1 MDMDPSDE
9 EWMDPFVP
17 EEPEGTFLKL
27 EKDLT
32 YYVYIVQDAA
42 QEEKDRKA
50 MAGKLE
56 TLKAAAAGLDEK
68 ARTTEGCRY
77 LHIHERCRVGGARP
91 GPNHNNAN
99 GIFCCSVEARRFA
112 SPRLASPRLHG
123 PRRPAQ
129 TVARQS

>member
-17 EEPEGTFLKL
+17 EEPEGTFLML

-56 TLKAAAAGLDEK
+56 TLKAAAAGLDQK

-77 LHIHERCRVGGARP
+77 TCDGCRGHMVVPTINTKARFLP
-91 GPNHNNAN
+91 
-99 GIFCCSVEARRFA
+99 CR
-112 SPRLASPRLHG
+112 
-123 PRRPAQ
+123 
-129 TVARQS
+129 